1 MKRILALLI
10 LASVLCTP
18 VFLHAQGKSLGFSV
32 KAGPDLQAAQ
42 ISLPLGALEPYAG
55 LDYMSLNMNMEMP
68 GISYEGMETED
79 MTTETSASMI
89 IPYAGVKFL
98 LSTTGETKPYVFGTF
113 FKSFASVKF
122 ESGGES
128 LLGDDVED
136 FIKDL
141 LGFWGLKF
149 GLGAEYA
156 VSEHFS
162 IGGEYGLNMYFLSG
176 ELDMGVT
183 ESEFN
188 GYEESIKMDVSGSL
202 KKTFVAVVLN
212 FYF

>member
-1 MKRILALLI
+1 MKRALAILI
-10 LASVLCTP
+10 LATVLCTP
-18 VFLHAQGKSLGFSV
+18 VLLHSQDKSLGFSV
-32 KAGPDLQAAQ
+32 KAGPYLQAAQ

-55 LDYMSLNMNMEMP
+55 LDYLSLSMDVTVP
-68 GISYEGMETED
+68 GITELVTEETNMD
-79 MTTETSASMI
+79 VGASMF

-98 LSTTGETKPYVFGTF
+98 LSTTGDTKPYVFGTF

-128 LLGDDVED
+128 LLGDDIED

-149 GLGAEYA
+149 GFGAEYA
-156 VSEHFS
+156 VSDHFS
-162 IGGEYGLNMYFLSG
+162 IGGEYGLNMYFMSG
-176 ELDMGVT
+176 ELDVALGDT
-183 ESEFN
+183 
-188 GYEESIKMDVSGSL
+188 GIDGLEESIKMDVSASL
-202 KKTFVAVVLN
+202 KRTYAAIVLN